1 MNFKDYKAEL
11 MKDPEF
17 AKAYEE
23 LQPEVEAEMD
33 AIKAALAAPAPQD
46 PPQKGD

>member
-1 MNFKDYKAEL
+1 MNLKDYKEEL

-23 LQPEVEAEMD
+23 LQPEMD
-33 AIKAALAAPAPQD
+33 AIKAALSAPAPQD
-46 PPQKGD
+46 IPQKAN

>member
-1 MNFKDYKAEL
+1 MNLKDYKEEL

-23 LQPEVEAEMD
+23 LQPEMK
-33 AIKAALAAPAPQD
+33 AIEAALAAPTPQD
-46 PPQKGD
+46 PPQK

>member
-1 MNFKDYKAEL
+1 MNFKDYKKEL

-17 AKAYEE
+17 VKAYEE
-23 LQPEVEAEMD
+23 LQPEMEAEME
-33 AIKAALAAPAPQD
+33 AIEAALAAPAPQN